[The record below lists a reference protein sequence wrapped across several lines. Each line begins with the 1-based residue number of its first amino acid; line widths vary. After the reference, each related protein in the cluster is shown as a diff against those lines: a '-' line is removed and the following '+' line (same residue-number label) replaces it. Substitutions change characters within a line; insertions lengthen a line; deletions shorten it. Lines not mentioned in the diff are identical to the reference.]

1 MHANGQPIAG
11 QKLSA
16 SCIMHLA
23 CKSLRE
29 EHLAMDVAL
38 RLVAG
43 PLGRAP
49 VVKGDEAV
57 VYALGTLLA
66 CKVNTPL
73 HQQGV
78 HSTDASKGR
87 RPAGCCHLLHT
98 NQYKHPPGER
108 GLQHISAVGLLMQQ
122 QGRDSPGK

>member
-1 MHANGQPIAG
+1 
-11 QKLSA
+11 
-16 SCIMHLA
+16 
-23 CKSLRE
+23 
-29 EHLAMDVAL
+29 MDVAL

-66 CKVNTPL
+66 CKVDTSL
-73 HQQGV
+73 H
-78 HSTDASKGR
+78 R

-122 QGRDSPGK
+122 RGQDSPGK